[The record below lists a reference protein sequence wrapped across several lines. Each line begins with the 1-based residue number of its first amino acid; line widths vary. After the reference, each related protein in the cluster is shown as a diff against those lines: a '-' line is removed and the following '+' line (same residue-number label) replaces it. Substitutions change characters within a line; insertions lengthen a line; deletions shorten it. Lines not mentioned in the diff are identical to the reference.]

1 MWRSL
6 WPTIDRFS
14 LHHFRYIVNQLRE
27 IRVVDKRNREVVL
40 DLLQSIVEIVT
51 YGDRHDPA
59 IFECFMEFQ
68 VLAEF
73 VRILKIGGN
82 SGIEA
87 ALLQYLSIMIQNVE
101 NEHAIY
107 YCFSNGYIN
116 SVISHHYEFD
126 GGDLI
131 PYYVSFLR
139 TVSGKIGRDTI
150 CLLVKVH
157 QDTAISLPLYDEAL
171 KFANH
176 GEKMIQIA
184 VRALTLNIYSVADEM
199 VYQFLTTPTA
209 SAYFS
214 SLILNLKNK
223 CLHVDAIIN
232 GVKESFHEKKRELLS
247 ETDRILDDF
256 YYLKD
261 ILCIPEQRLN
271 KLVTENIVN
280 MLILPMLLTL
290 LNNRLSNDTG
300 LSAITCLY
308 VLCRLLQVF
317 DGTNLVNVIGS
328 AVLFSF
334 MPPNVTDAAES
345 VVSARLEQV
354 NGLAVCYQE
363 GEEMVD
369 LQHEGAENFMM
380 NYVLKH
386 SLEFTELSSCFD
398 SSPLENSENEW
409 GGIFSCIFSRNHS
422 LMLGSLMLL
431 FTVADSKDLHYQLAA
446 KIGFSQVKTASEMI
460 GSTVAGHI
468 QKIVNQLLKVLA
480 SEPPLSVPILLH
492 AAWFLRKLLVFLDQ
506 KLEDNDCHLFKT
518 SYEGSCG
525 RLYEEFD
532 RCWFDYIPDVL
543 KSEWANCKTALE
555 ESSQSKDPFFLLEL
569 ASIQNPPSGSNTGP
583 AFDWQRMVD
592 CVKVFV
598 LHLQLKPFIFGGDP
612 FDNPLA
618 NLKNSYLAQSG
629 KRYPSDLSL
638 ASFGSEVA
646 LGSGIPCK
654 IAFSGA
660 GTRDIYVIPI
670 AREISGKLL
679 LVERHPLHSR
689 KGVVI
694 AIAPLAGLDPKI
706 DEEHPTW
713 LLVHLRDFEPRLRS
727 DETKTL
733 DSHTSLPEQG
743 RWILGFLS
751 AKDCKAAFSVILE
764 ETRKQRSFVENL
776 VAPVLEEKLFK

>member
-87 ALLQYLSIMIQNVE
+87 PLLQYLSIMIQNVE

-184 VRALTLNIYSVADEM
+184 VRALTLNIYNVADEM

-232 GVKESFHEKKRELLS
+232 GVKESFHEKKRDLLS

-518 SYEGSCG
+518 SYEVSCG
-525 RLYEEFD
+525 HLYEEFD
-532 RCWFDYIPDVL
+532 RCWFDHIPDVL

-592 CVKVFV
+592 CVK
-598 LHLQLKPFIFGGDP
+598 LLGSIGEKI
-612 FDNPLA
+612 
-618 NLKNSYLAQSG
+618 
-629 KRYPSDLSL
+629 
-638 ASFGSEVA
+638 SFGSFIGK
-646 LGSGIPCK
+646 LRFRGSGIPCK

>member
-87 ALLQYLSIMIQNVE
+87 PLLQYLSIMIQNVE

-184 VRALTLNIYSVADEM
+184 VRALTLNIYNVADEM

-232 GVKESFHEKKRELLS
+232 GVKESFHEKKRDLLS

-460 GSTVAGHI
+460 GSTFAGHI

-518 SYEGSCG
+518 SYEVSCG
-525 RLYEEFD
+525 HLYEEFD
-532 RCWFDYIPDVL
+532 RCWFDHIPDVL

-592 CVKVFV
+592 CVKLLGSIGEKISFRS
-598 LHLQLKPFIFGGDP
+598 FI
-612 FDNPLA
+612 
-618 NLKNSYLAQSG
+618 G
-629 KRYPSDLSL
+629 KLR
-638 ASFGSEVA
+638 FR
-646 LGSGIPCK
+646 GSGIPCK

>member
-87 ALLQYLSIMIQNVE
+87 PLLQYLSIMIQNVE

-184 VRALTLNIYSVADEM
+184 VRALTLNIYNVADEM

-232 GVKESFHEKKRELLS
+232 GVKESFHEKKRDLLS

-518 SYEGSCG
+518 SYEVSCG
-525 RLYEEFD
+525 HLYEEFD
-532 RCWFDYIPDVL
+532 RCWFDHIPDVL

-569 ASIQNPPSGSNTGP
+569 ASIQNPPSGNTGP

-592 CVKVFV
+592 CVK
-598 LHLQLKPFIFGGDP
+598 LLGSIGEKI
-612 FDNPLA
+612 
-618 NLKNSYLAQSG
+618 
-629 KRYPSDLSL
+629 
-638 ASFGSEVA
+638 SFGSFIGK
-646 LGSGIPCK
+646 LRFRGSGIPCK

>member
-87 ALLQYLSIMIQNVE
+87 PLLQYLSIMIQNVE

-184 VRALTLNIYSVADEM
+184 VRALTLNIYNVADEM

-232 GVKESFHEKKRELLS
+232 GVKESFHEKKRDLLS

-518 SYEGSCG
+518 SYEVSCG
-525 RLYEEFD
+525 HLYEEFD
-532 RCWFDYIPDVL
+532 RCWFDHIPDVL

-569 ASIQNPPSGSNTGP
+569 ASIQNPPSGIFYLTSQAIP
-583 AFDWQRMVD
+583 
-592 CVKVFV
+592 V
-598 LHLQLKPFIFGGDP
+598 LLLIGNGW
-612 FDNPLA
+612 LIVS
-618 NLKNSYLAQSG
+618 SYLAQSG

>member
-290 LNNRLSNDTG
+290 LNNRLSNVRYYSVRLCYFDILSPQSTG
-300 LSAITCLY
+300 LHQ
-308 VLCRLLQVF
+308 R
-317 DGTNLVNVIGS
+317 
-328 AVLFSF
+328 
-334 MPPNVTDAAES
+334 
-345 VVSARLEQV
+345 
-354 NGLAVCYQE
+354 
-363 GEEMVD
+363 
-369 LQHEGAENFMM
+369 
-380 NYVLKH
+380 
-386 SLEFTELSSCFD
+386 
-398 SSPLENSENEW
+398 
-409 GGIFSCIFSRNHS
+409 CIFW
-422 LMLGSLMLL
+422 L
-431 FTVADSKDLHYQLAA
+431 
-446 KIGFSQVKTASEMI
+446 I
-460 GSTVAGHI
+460 
-468 QKIVNQLLKVLA
+468 
-480 SEPPLSVPILLH
+480 
-492 AAWFLRKLLVFLDQ
+492 
-506 KLEDNDCHLFKT
+506 
-518 SYEGSCG
+518 
-525 RLYEEFD
+525 
-532 RCWFDYIPDVL
+532 
-543 KSEWANCKTALE
+543 
-555 ESSQSKDPFFLLEL
+555 
-569 ASIQNPPSGSNTGP
+569 
-583 AFDWQRMVD
+583 
-592 CVKVFV
+592 
-598 LHLQLKPFIFGGDP
+598 IFGENYFPED
-612 FDNPLA
+612 
-618 NLKNSYLAQSG
+618 QC
-629 KRYPSDLSL
+629 
-638 ASFGSEVA
+638 SF
-646 LGSGIPCK
+646 
-654 IAFSGA
+654 
-660 GTRDIYVIPI
+660 
-670 AREISGKLL
+670 
-679 LVERHPLHSR
+679 
-689 KGVVI
+689 
-694 AIAPLAGLDPKI
+694 
-706 DEEHPTW
+706 
-713 LLVHLRDFEPRLRS
+713 
-727 DETKTL
+727 
-733 DSHTSLPEQG
+733 
-743 RWILGFLS
+743 
-751 AKDCKAAFSVILE
+751 
-764 ETRKQRSFVENL
+764 
-776 VAPVLEEKLFK
+776 

>member
-569 ASIQNPPSGSNTGP
+569 ASIQNPPSGNTGP

-592 CVKVFV
+592 CVK
-598 LHLQLKPFIFGGDP
+598 LLGSIGEKI
-612 FDNPLA
+612 
-618 NLKNSYLAQSG
+618 
-629 KRYPSDLSL
+629 
-638 ASFGSEVA
+638 SFGSFIGK
-646 LGSGIPCK
+646 LRFRGSGIPCK

>member
-87 ALLQYLSIMIQNVE
+87 PLLQYLSIMIQNVE

-184 VRALTLNIYSVADEM
+184 VRALTLNIYNVADEM

-232 GVKESFHEKKRELLS
+232 GVKESFHEKKRDLLS

-460 GSTVAGHI
+460 GSTFAGHI

-518 SYEGSCG
+518 SYEVSCG
-525 RLYEEFD
+525 HLYEEFD
-532 RCWFDYIPDVL
+532 RCWFDHIPDVL

-569 ASIQNPPSGSNTGP
+569 ASIQNPPSGNTGP

-592 CVKVFV
+592 CVKLLGSIGEKISFRS
-598 LHLQLKPFIFGGDP
+598 FI
-612 FDNPLA
+612 
-618 NLKNSYLAQSG
+618 G
-629 KRYPSDLSL
+629 KLR
-638 ASFGSEVA
+638 FR
-646 LGSGIPCK
+646 GSGIPCK